1 MQSRALLALFLAGL
15 CACSST
21 DTPKTGVAGPERT
34 GRVYLIRGIF
44 TPVCLGVDKL
54 TRQLKAS
61 GLKASVHS
69 YVQAGDIA
77 TRIESK
83 QAGGTAREPLVIVGY
98 STGGNTAISLA
109 KRLAR
114 SNIPVDLLVTIDPL
128 PTTSA
133 RVPPNVQR
141 CLNYY
146 QTLIPGIPLLAGGK
160 VAVEQPDATELENI
174 NFRRSPLHRGFV
186 HHFNM
191 DEQPGITSTVR
202 SLMLEVCPPRVKPLA
217 AGLVSRAKASPARAA
232 SDRATGADAERRAA
246 LRASNTVF

>member
-1 MQSRALLALFLAGL
+1 M
-15 CACSST
+15 
-21 DTPKTGVAGPERT
+21 PKTGMGGAERT

-83 QAGGTAREPLVIVGY
+83 QAGNTEREPLVIVGY

-160 VAVEQPDATELENI
+160 VAVEKPDATSLENI
-174 NFRRSPLHRGFV
+174 NFRHSPLHRGFV

-202 SLMLEVCPPRVKPLA
+202 SLMLEVCPPTVTMHAP
-217 AGLVSRAKASPARAA
+217 GLVSRAKPAAARVA
-232 SDRATGADAERRAA
+232 SDRATATDAERRAA
-246 LRASNTVF
+246 MQASDTLF

>member
-1 MQSRALLALFLAGL
+1 MGGQ
-15 CACSST
+15 
-21 DTPKTGVAGPERT
+21 ERT

-83 QAGGTAREPLVIVGY
+83 QVAGTAREPLVIVGY

-160 VAVEQPDATELENI
+160 VAVEKPDTTALENI
-174 NFRRSPLHRGFV
+174 NFRHSPLHRGFV

-202 SLMLEVCPPRVKPLA
+202 SLMLEVCPPAVQAPA
-217 AGLVSRAKASPARAA
+217 PGLVSSAKAAQARVA
-232 SDRATGADAERRAA
+232 SDRTTATDAERSAA
-246 LRASNTVF
+246 LRPPNTVF

>member
-1 MQSRALLALFLAGL
+1 M
-15 CACSST
+15 
-21 DTPKTGVAGPERT
+21 PKTGMRGAERT

-83 QAGGTAREPLVIVGY
+83 QAGRTEREPLVIVGY

-160 VAVEQPDATELENI
+160 VAVEKPDATALENI
-174 NFRRSPLHRGFV
+174 NFRHSPLHRGFV

-202 SLMLEVCPPRVKPLA
+202 SLMLEVCPPTVKPPA
-217 AGLVSRAKASPARAA
+217 AGLVSRAKASPARAV
-232 SDRATGADAERRAA
+232 SQRDTDADTQRRAA